1 MQLEIDLDRPHHER
15 LRQLQDRLQQPLD
28 IVIARLVDLG
38 YALSAKDSALETIPA
53 LNTVRDLDGDTPDED
68 QAWAQLLGDPIVPNS
83 IRSLSWSEAEV
94 LDTRLRLRSF
104 ADDWNDVG
112 MDAYNEL

>member
-38 YALSAKDSALETIPA
+38 YAISAKDSALGTILASET
-53 LNTVRDLDGDTPDED
+53 LLDRDWNTPEDD
-68 QAWAQLLGDPIVPNS
+68 QAWAQLLSDPIVHNS
-83 IRSLSWSEAEV
+83 IPLLKSTEAEA
-94 LDTRLRLRSF
+94 LETRLRLRSF
-104 ADDWNDVG
+104 ADDWSDAG